1 MMTQTIDLTGYFLLV
16 PQIDLMV
23 WYDYLTYQMSLEV
36 MDQLLCVD
44 VMIQYDLH
52 LEEVVFVAFLSS
64 LVLDEDESLSTCSYL
79 EISSSKWN
87 KDEIKL
93 VKLKPFS
100 K

>member
-1 MMTQTIDLTGYFLLV
+1 MMTQTIDLTDYFLLV

-52 LEEVVFVAFLSS
+52 LKKLYSLHFVI
-64 LVLDEDESLSTCSYL
+64 
-79 EISSSKWN
+79 IS
-87 KDEIKL
+87 IR
-93 VKLKPFS
+93 
-100 K
+100 